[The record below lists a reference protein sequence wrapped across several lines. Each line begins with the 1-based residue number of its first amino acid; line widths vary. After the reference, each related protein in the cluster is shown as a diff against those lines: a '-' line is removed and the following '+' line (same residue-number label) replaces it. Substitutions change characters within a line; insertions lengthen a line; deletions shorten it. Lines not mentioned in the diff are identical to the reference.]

1 MSCCRH
7 NPNVHQRNG
16 RTPLMWRDLERRLAH
31 LETLAQAMSRVD
43 RQAADRRQVLRG
55 SVVLRQFIRERLR
68 VVGID
73 PALAKSL
80 PRGDEAAAELAAI
93 PDTPELRGA
102 AYRFASA
109 IITLASANSSSRRC
123 TP

>member
-1 MSCCRH
+1 
-7 NPNVHQRNG
+7 
-16 RTPLMWRDLERRLAH
+16 
-31 LETLAQAMSRVD
+31 
-43 RQAADRRQVLRG
+43 
-55 SVVLRQFIRERLR
+55 
-68 VVGID
+68 VGID

-109 IITLASANSSSRRC
+109 IITLMSENSSSRALFAVTGSSSHDAAHELREKFARMEELSS
-123 TP
+123 